1 MLLSRQEFDKRRV
14 DNNLR
19 IALIGMSN
27 IGKSHWTRQ
36 IASRHGF
43 KAFEVDMAIQKQLS
57 LGSIGAAA
65 NWMGQ
70 PYEEG
75 YSKKAKQY
83 LDIEG
88 EQALLASTT
97 SGNQILDTTG
107 SIIHLSGAVQRQ
119 IKSAYLIVYL
129 EANNANIQTLIDRFS
144 TSPKPLIWG
153 RHYRQ
158 NKNTS
163 QVESLIRS
171 YPKLLNARAKEYA
184 SLSDVTVNVEAL
196 QNTKNIDFLK
206 ILQSSLC

>member
-1 MLLSRQEFDKRRV
+1 MLLSRKEFDQRRA

-36 IASRHGF
+36 IASNHGF
-43 KAFEVDMAIQKQLS
+43 KAFEVDKAIQEQLS
-57 LGSIGAAA
+57 LGSISDAA

-70 PYEEG
+70 PYEKD
-75 YSKKAKQY
+75 YQKKAKQY

-88 EQALLASTT
+88 EQTLLAGTK
-97 SGNQILDTTG
+97 SGNLILDTTG
-107 SIIHLSGAVQRQ
+107 SITHLSSAVQRQ

-158 NKNTS
+158 NENTS
-163 QVESLIRS
+163 QAESLIRS
-171 YPKLLNARAKEYA
+171 YPKLLSARAKKYVA
-184 SLSDVTVNVEAL
+184 LSDVTVNVEAL

-206 ILQSSLC
+206 ILQFSLS